1 VIRYYITDRHSAGG
15 EEALLAHVARAASG
29 GVDWIQIREKDLEAR
44 DLLGLALRALAIAG
58 AAKVLVNSRVD
69 VALAAG
75 AHGVHLPASSIVP
88 ARWRQVVPDGFL
100 IGVSCHTVG
109 EVRSAERDGADFT
122 VFGPVFETASKPG
135 AVGIERL
142 REAASA
148 VRIPVLALGGVNA
161 ANASRCIA
169 AGAAGIAGISMF
181 QH

>member
-1 VIRYYITDRHSAGG
+1 MIRYYITDRHSAGG
-15 EEALLAHVARAASG
+15 EEALLAHIARAASG

-44 DLLGLALRALAIAG
+44 ELLALARRVLAIAG
-58 AAKVLVNSRVD
+58 TAKILVNSRVD

-75 AHGVHLPASSIVP
+75 ANGVHLPAGSIVP
-88 ARWRQVVPDGFL
+88 ARWREIVPDGFL
-100 IGVSCHTVG
+100 IGVSCHTVD
-109 EVRSAERDGADFT
+109 EVRAAERDGADFA

-135 AVGIERL
+135 AVGIELL

-161 ANASRCIA
+161 VNASHCVS